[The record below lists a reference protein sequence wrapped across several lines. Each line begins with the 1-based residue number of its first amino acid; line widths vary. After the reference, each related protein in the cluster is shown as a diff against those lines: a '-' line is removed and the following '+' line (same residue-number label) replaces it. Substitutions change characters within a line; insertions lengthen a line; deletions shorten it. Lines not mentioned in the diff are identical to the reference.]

1 MSQKTD
7 LNISPYFDDF
17 DADKN
22 FYKVLFKPGY
32 PVQARELT
40 TLQSILQNQIESFG
54 SHIFK
59 EGSMVIPGS
68 VTYDSEYFSLKIQE
82 THLGIDVTL
91 YLDELLGKRLE
102 GQTSGVVAVVNNYSV
117 PPQDDVENITL
128 YIKYVSS
135 GTDFQRTTFLEDE
148 NLVINENITY
158 NNGAT
163 VINSGDTVATV
174 LGNNPNAIGSA
185 VGMNQGIYFMR
196 GCFVNVGVS
205 TVILDP
211 YANNGSYRVGLSIFE
226 ELVTSD
232 DDDSLNDNARGF
244 SNYASPGAD
253 RFKISA
259 ILSKKDIDDLDDK
272 DFIELIRI
280 KNGEI
285 RKLQDKSTYSI
296 IKDYFAKRTYDESG
310 NYAVTPFAVDVLNSL
325 NDRIS
330 NEGIYLPSEKTD
342 QGNTPSDDLM
352 CVKISPG
359 TAYVRGFDY
368 DYAGST
374 IIDIEK
380 PRDTQSVPTSLVPFE
395 MGNLLRVNNV
405 SGTPFVGINSALNT
419 VDLYNQR
426 KNSTVA
432 GTGTS
437 IGKARI
443 YSFSL
448 TDATYSNASTEWDLY
463 LFDVQTY
470 TELTLNQSL
479 TSAECSATSFIRGAS
494 SGASGYVVDAAA
506 GSTVIKLS
514 QTSGTFIQGESVII
528 NESPVLRRVI
538 RSIKA
543 YNVQDIKSVYQDS
556 TAISSGLKTDFVA
569 DTVLYKFTPN
579 NFTVTDRLSINSA
592 GIATCPGKVFTGIR
606 SDAIIRYQRVG
617 FVTETFNR
625 VVSVSSDG
633 RTMQLASV
641 PTIANICDGA
651 LPTTG
656 ITTTEATFTIGI
668 PDIKNSEN
676 ASLYTPLNARNI
688 SSVDLSGSNLV
699 ITTQVRERSTNSV
712 GSLTINITDT
722 NVTTGYFEAFDAE
735 RYSVFYIDGTIQQLR
750 SDQVTISNDGQQV
763 VFSGLT
769 PSQTNNVTVNVTV
782 RKQVIKNRTK
792 NLVRSEKV
800 TVNKTISG
808 ISTTISGLST
818 SSAYGLRVEDKEI
831 SLNLPDVVNVI
842 AVYESLDTSAPTLD
856 KLTFVSGL
864 NLDTASILGEKIVGS
879 TSGSIAQLVTRSSS
893 TEVEIVY
900 LNSKRFIVGENV
912 IFEESKI
919 TSNIQ
924 TITAGS
930 YLDIT
935 TNYKLDKGQKD
946 QYYDYSK
953 IVRQT
958 DANPPTKQL
967 LVIFNYYEIP
977 SSDLGDII
985 TVNSYDY
992 DRFASDVPILSNGLR
1007 SSDTLDFRPRVQRF
1021 TSTTNSPFDF
1031 SSRVFTTLQNSQIV
1045 SPDESS
1051 LLGYSYYLP
1060 RIDRVVLN
1068 KFGQFTVIKGVSSV
1082 DPKVPLNVEE
1092 TMDIATITLPAYLY
1106 NPDDAKIVLVDNRRY
1121 TMRDIGKLEDR
1132 IENLEI
1138 TTSLSLLELDTKT
1151 LQVQDDLGLTRFKSG
1166 FFADD
1171 FKNTDLLDITN
1182 TDLKCDVQNSE
1193 LSSTVDYWSVKP
1205 RIALSP
1211 NFNADT
1217 SDYSQ
1222 NLTLLDSNVRK
1233 TGELIT
1239 LNYNEVGWLE
1249 QPIATEVENVN
1260 PFNVIEYVGLVS
1272 LNPKSDEWERVI
1284 RIRIDGGTRRI
1295 ATPHGPRR
1303 EQTAT
1308 VTNTFQEDPYAR
1320 SRNVQF
1326 YGQGLKPLTQHY
1338 ISLDS
1343 ISSIDYVPKLI
1354 EISMISGSFNVGEDV
1369 EGYVAGL
1376 KTITFRTA
1384 RPDHKSGNYSSPTKT
1399 YNANPYNRTI
1409 SLPTAYSAS
1418 STILNVDTFSLAEE
1432 SVGKYGGYIEIGVKL
1447 VGKTSGAVAT
1457 VSNIRL
1463 ISDTFGDILGT
1474 FFIRDPNVTPPPLV
1488 RVRTGDRVFK
1498 ITANPS
1504 SVPPLPGDLRL
1515 SSNAETVYQTRGTIR
1530 TETTVVTTVERYDP
1544 LAQSFTVDETG
1555 AYLSSVDVYFGSKDE
1570 VEKLQVQV
1578 RTVELGTPTLNLVN
1592 EFATVTLE
1600 PSDITVTS
1608 DASVPTRIT
1617 FPSPIYLEP
1626 KNEYALVFLAPS
1638 SDNYTLWIAT
1648 MGKKS
1653 INTSTLPSAES
1664 VVYARQYLGGSLFRS
1679 QNGSIWTA
1687 NQFQDLKFKLYKCN
1701 FTSTSGDVVF
1711 YNPPLRAGENI
1722 IQKLIENPITSYP
1735 RKLKVGITTTTTMS
1749 SILTVGKKI
1758 SHGSVSAP
1766 GSYGYIENIGSRL
1779 NGAGSGISTT
1789 NVGAGYSDGTFSGVS
1804 LYNITGNGSGAT
1816 ATIVFSNGQVST
1828 LSVGST
1834 GNGYVVGDILGIT
1847 TSNVVRG
1854 SGAQLTVRTIDG
1866 IDTLYLTGVQGE
1878 SFTSGEDLIY
1888 YDSSTAVATANTD
1901 IRGSSSVYNNLYS
1914 GNVVRV
1920 YHPNHGMQADNNVVE
1935 LKNVSPST
1943 APIRITAN
1951 MGISDSTISV
1961 ANTSYFTT
1969 FEGISTSKGYIKVD
1983 NEIMYYDG
1991 INVGSLG
1998 ISTRGAEGT
2007 TITPHYLND
2016 LAYKY
2021 ELNGVSLT
2029 RINTTHTL
2037 PSTQALKSIRD
2048 FDVYHLEVDRS
2059 GRSSGSS
2066 LLSFTEEKISGG
2078 TDASASQNYQFNIIR
2093 PQFSIFT
2100 PGEGTTVNSTIDTV
2114 SGTSAGGSEVSFISK
2129 EPQNI
2134 TLNEE
2139 NVLDSPRLMC
2149 SEKNESARLSSQK
2162 SFTLKVNMN
2171 NGGDSNLSPA
2181 INLKN
2186 ASVVLGRSR
2195 VNNPISDYVT
2205 DARANL
2211 LEGDPHASVYISKKI
2226 DLKQPASSLKV
2237 LVSAYRASEADFR
2250 VLYRLFKS
2258 DSSEI
2263 SQTYDLF
2270 PGYDNLRDT
2279 DGDGYG
2285 DVVIDSSKN
2294 SGRPDAY
2301 VRPSNDDEF
2310 LEYQFTADNLDQFT
2324 GFVIKIVM
2332 SSTNEAKPVR
2342 FKDLRVIALA

>member
-17 DADKN
+17 DANKN

-82 THLGIDVTL
+82 THLGIDVTQ
-91 YLDELLGKRLE
+91 YLQQLIGKRLE
-102 GQTSGVVAVVNNYSV
+102 GQISGVVAVVNNYSV
-117 PPQDDVENITL
+117 PPTDNVNDITL
-128 YIKYVSS
+128 YVKYVSS
-135 GTDFQRTTFLEDE
+135 GEDFRRTTFVEDE
-148 NLVINENITY
+148 NLVITENISY

-174 LGNNPNAIGSA
+174 LGSNPNAIGSA
-185 VGMNQGIYFMR
+185 VGISQGIYFMR
-196 GCFVNVGVS
+196 GSFVNVGVS
-205 TVILDP
+205 TVVLDP
-211 YANNGSYRVGLSIFE
+211 YANNGSYRVGLSVFE
-226 ELVTSD
+226 EIVTSD
-232 DDDSLNDNARGF
+232 DDNSLNDNARGF
-244 SNYASPGAD
+244 SNYAAPGAD

-280 KNGEI
+280 KNGELK
-285 RKLQDKSTYSI
+285 KLQDKSTYSI

-310 NYAVTPFAVDVLNSL
+310 NYSVNPFGVDVLNSL

-330 NEGIYLPSEKTD
+330 NEGIYLSSEKTD

-374 IIDIEK
+374 IIDVQK
-380 PRDTQSVPTSLVPFE
+380 PRDTQVVPTSLVPFE

-405 SGTPFVGINSALNT
+405 SGTPFVGINSATNT
-419 VDLYNQR
+419 IDLYNQR

-448 TDATYSNASTEWDLY
+448 TDATYSNSGTEWDLY

-479 TSAECSATSFIRGAS
+479 TSGECPATSYVRGAS

-506 GSTVIKLS
+506 GNTVIKLS
-514 QTSGTFIQGESVII
+514 QTSGTFIQGESIVI
-528 NESPVLRRVI
+528 NESPVVRRTI
-538 RSIKA
+538 RSIKS
-543 YNVQDIKSVYQDS
+543 YSVDDIKSIYQDS
-556 TAISSGLKTDFVA
+556 TSVNTGLKTDFVA
-569 DTVLYKFTPN
+569 DTVLYSFTPN
-579 NFTVTDRLSINSA
+579 TFSITDKLSINSA
-592 GIATCPGKVFTGIR
+592 GIATCPGRVFTGIR
-606 SDAIIRYQRVG
+606 SDAIIRYQRIG
-617 FVTETFNR
+617 FTTETFNR

-633 RTMQLASV
+633 KTMQLASV
-641 PTIANICDGA
+641 PTVANVCDGS
-651 LPTTG
+651 LPTG
-656 ITTTEATFTIGI
+656 ITTTEVTFNIGS
-668 PDIKNSEN
+668 PDIKNSDK

-688 SSVDLSGSNLV
+688 SSVDLSSSNLV
-699 ITTQVRERSTNSV
+699 ITTQIRERTTNSV

-722 NVTTGYFEAFDAE
+722 NVTDGYFESFDAE
-735 RYSVFYIDGTIQQLR
+735 RYSVFYIDGTVQQLR
-750 SDQVTISNDGQQV
+750 SDQVTVSSNGQQV
-763 VFSGLT
+763 TFSGLT
-769 PSQTNNVTVNVTV
+769 PNQTNNVTVNLTI
-782 RKQVIKNRTK
+782 RKQFIKNRTK
-792 NLVRSEKV
+792 NFVRSEKV
-800 TVNKTISG
+800 TVNKTSSG

-831 SLNLPDVVNVI
+831 SLNLPDVVNVV

-856 KLTFVSGL
+856 KLTFISGL

-879 TSGSIAQLVTRSSS
+879 TSGAIAQLVTRYSS

-900 LNSKRFIVGENV
+900 LNSKTFTTGETV
-912 IFEESKI
+912 VFEESKI

-924 TITAGS
+924 AITLGS
-930 YLDIT
+930 YLNIT
-935 TNYKLDKGQKD
+935 NNYKLDKGQKD
-946 QYYDYSK
+946 QYYDYSR
-953 IVRQT
+953 IVRQSE
-958 DANPPTKQL
+958 ANSPTKQL
-967 LVIFNYYEIP
+967 LIIFNYYEIP
-977 SSDLGDII
+977 SSDVGDIL

-992 DRFASDVPILSNGLR
+992 DRFASDIPSLSNNLR
-1007 SSDTLDFRPRVQRF
+1007 ASDTLDFRPRVQRF
-1021 TSTTNSPFDF
+1021 TSTTSSPFDF
-1031 SSRVFTTLQNSQIV
+1031 SNRSFATLQNSQVV
-1045 SPDESS
+1045 SPGESS

-1060 RIDRVVLN
+1060 RIDRIVLN

-1092 TMDIATITLPAYLY
+1092 AMDIATISLPAYLY

-1132 IENLEI
+1132 IQNLEI

-1151 LQVQDDLGLTRFKSG
+1151 LQIQDNFGLTRFKSG

-1171 FKNTDLLDITN
+1171 FKNTDLLDAEN
-1182 TDLKCDVQNSE
+1182 PDLRCDVQNDE

-1205 RIALSP
+1205 RLAISP
-1211 NFNADT
+1211 NLNADT

-1222 NLTLLDSNVRK
+1222 NLPLLDSSVRK
-1233 TGELIT
+1233 TGELVT

-1249 QPIATEVENVN
+1249 QPVATEVENVN
-1260 PFNVIEYVGLVS
+1260 PFNVIEYIGSVS

-1284 RIRIDGGTRRI
+1284 RIRINGGTVVI
-1295 ATPHGPRR
+1295 ATPHGPRLSTSVSTTITT
-1303 EQTAT
+1303 Q
-1308 VTNTFQEDPYAR
+1308 QDPYAR

-1326 YGQGLKPLTQHY
+1326 YAQGLKPLTQHY

-1343 ISSIDYVPKLI
+1343 ISSIDYVPKLV
-1354 EISMISGSFNVGEDV
+1354 EISMVSGSFNVGEDV
-1369 EGYVAGL
+1369 EGYVSDV
-1376 KTITFRTA
+1376 KTIAFRTA
-1384 RPDHKSGNYSSPTKT
+1384 RPDHKSGNYSTPEKS
-1399 YNANPYNRTI
+1399 YNANPYNK
-1409 SLPTAYSAS
+1409 SLALPTAYSAS
-1418 STILNVDTFSLAEE
+1418 STTLNVDTFSLAEE
-1432 SVGKYGGYIEIGVKL
+1432 SIGKYGGYIQVGTKL
-1447 VGKTSGAVAT
+1447 IGKTSGAVAT
-1457 VSNIRL
+1457 VSNVRL
-1463 ISDTFGDILGT
+1463 ISDTFGDVLGT

-1488 RVRTGDRVFK
+1488 RIRTGDRVFK

-1515 SSNAETVYQTRGTIR
+1515 ASNAETIYQTRGTIR
-1530 TETTVVTTVERYDP
+1530 TETTVVTTVQRYDP

-1600 PSDITVTS
+1600 PSDITVTT
-1608 DASVPTRIT
+1608 DASTPTRIT

-1626 KNEYALVFLAPS
+1626 EKEYALVFLAPS

-1653 INTSTLPSAES
+1653 INTATLPSAES

-1722 IQKLIENPITSYP
+1722 IQNLVENPITSYP
-1735 RKLKVGITTTTTMS
+1735 RKLKVGITTTLTMS
-1749 SILTVGKKI
+1749 SILTVGKKV
-1758 SHGSVSAP
+1758 SHGSVSSP

-1779 NGAGSGISTT
+1779 NTLSVT
-1789 NVGAGYSDGTFSGVS
+1789 NVGTGYSSGTFIGVP

-1816 ATIVFSNGQVST
+1816 ANIVFDSTGKVSSVAT
-1828 LSVGST
+1828 GVGST
-1834 GNGYVVGDILGIT
+1834 GNGYVVGDVLGIT
-1847 TSNVVRG
+1847 TSNVVKG
-1854 SGAQLTVRTIDG
+1854 SGAQITVSTIDG

-1878 SFTSGEDLIY
+1878 QFTDGEDLIAY
-1888 YDSSTAVATANTD
+1888 NGSTAVAYANTD
-1901 IRGSSSVYNNLYS
+1901 IRGSSSVYNTLYS
-1914 GNVVRV
+1914 GNVFMV
-1920 YHPNHGMQADNNVVE
+1920 YQPNHGMHADNNVVQI
-1935 LKNVSPST
+1935 KNIKPST
-1943 APIRITAN
+1943 SPIKLTAN
-1951 MGISDSTISV
+1951 LGISDTTISV
-1961 ANTSYFTT
+1961 ANTSYFAT
-1969 FEGISTSKGYIKVD
+1969 FEGISTSRGYIKVD
-1983 NEIMYYDG
+1983 DEIMFYDG

-2007 TITPHYLND
+2007 SITPHYLND

-2021 ELNGVSLT
+2021 EMNEVSLT
-2029 RINTTHTL
+2029 RLNTTHTL
-2037 PSTQALKSIRD
+2037 PNTQVLKDIRD
-2048 FDVYHLEVDRS
+2048 YDFYHLEFDRT
-2059 GRSSGSS
+2059 GRSSGTS

-2078 TDASASQNYQFNIIR
+2078 VNASASQNYQFNIIR
-2093 PQFSIFT
+2093 PQLTIFT
-2100 PGEGTTVNSTIDTV
+2100 PGEETTVTSTIETV
-2114 SGTSAGGSEVSFISK
+2114 SGTSAGGSEVSFLNK
-2129 EPQNI
+2129 DPDNI

-2149 SEKNESARLSSQK
+2149 SEKNEIERLSSQK
-2162 SFTLKVNMN
+2162 SFTLRVKMN
-2171 NGGDSNLSPA
+2171 SGDSNLSPA

-2186 ASVVLGRSR
+2186 TSLILGRSR
-2195 VNNPISDYVT
+2195 INNPVTDYVY
-2205 DARANL
+2205 DGRVNL
-2211 LEGDPHASVYISKKI
+2211 LEGDPHASVYVSKRI
-2226 DLKQPASSLKV
+2226 DLQQPASSLKI
-2237 LVSAYRASEADFR
+2237 LVSAYRSSDSDFR

-2270 PGYDNLRDT
+2270 PGYDNLVDT
-2279 DGDGYG
+2279 NGDGFG
-2285 DVVIDSSKN
+2285 DLVVDSSKN
-2294 SGRPDAY
+2294 SGRPDSF
-2301 VRPSNDDEF
+2301 VRPSNDNEF

-2324 GFVIKIVM
+2324 GFAIKIVM
-2332 SSTNEAKPVR
+2332 SSTNEAKPVKFR
-2342 FKDLRVIALA
+2342 DLRAIALA

>member
-82 THLGIDVTL
+82 THLGVDITA
-91 YLDELLGKRLE
+91 YLKELIGKRLE
-102 GQTSGVVAVVNNYSV
+102 GQTSGVVAVVNNYSI
-117 PPQDDVENITL
+117 PPSNDVDEITL

-174 LGNNPNAIGSA
+174 LGTNPNAIGSA
-185 VGMNQGIYFMR
+185 VGITPGVYFMR
-196 GCFVNVGVS
+196 GSFVSVGVS

-211 YANNGSYRVGLSIFE
+211 YANNGSYRVGLSVFE
-226 ELVTSD
+226 EIVTSD
-232 DDDSLNDNARGF
+232 DDESLNDNARGF
-244 SNYASPGAD
+244 SNYAAPGAD

-310 NYAVTPFAVDVLNSL
+310 DYAVTPFTVDVLNSL

-342 QGNTPSDDLM
+342 QGGTPSDDLM

-359 TAYVRGFDY
+359 TAYVRGFDF

-374 IIDIEK
+374 IIDVDK
-380 PRDTQSVPTSLVPFE
+380 PRDTQTVSTSLVPFE
-395 MGNLLRVNNV
+395 MGNLLRINNV

-419 VDLYNQR
+419 IDLYNQR

-448 TDATYSNASTEWDLY
+448 TDATYSNAGTEWDLY

-479 TSAECSATSFIRGAS
+479 TSVQCPATSFVKGAS

-506 GSTVIKLS
+506 GSSVIKLS
-514 QTSGTFIQGESVII
+514 QTSGTFIQGESIII
-528 NESPVLRRVI
+528 NESSIIPRTI
-538 RSIKA
+538 KSIKA
-543 YNVQDIKSVYQDS
+543 YNIQDIKSVYQDS
-556 TAISSGLKTDFVA
+556 TAVSSGLKTDFVA
-569 DTVLYKFTPN
+569 DTVLYNFTPN
-579 NFTVTDRLSINSA
+579 NFSITDRLSINSA
-592 GIATCPGKVFTGIR
+592 GIATCPGKTFLGIR
-606 SDAIIRYQRVG
+606 SDSIIRYQKTG
-617 FVTETFNR
+617 FTTETFNR

-641 PTIANICDGA
+641 PTVANVCDGA
-651 LPTTG
+651 LPVG
-656 ITTTEATFTIGI
+656 ITTTEVTFSVGI
-668 PDIKNSEN
+668 ADIKNAEN

-688 SSVDLSGSNLV
+688 SSVNLSGSNLV
-699 ITTQVRERSTNSV
+699 ITTQVRERTTNSV
-712 GSLTINITDT
+712 GSLTLNITDT
-722 NVTTGYFEAFDAE
+722 NITDGYFETFDAE
-735 RYSVFYIDGTIQQLR
+735 RYSVFYIDGTVQQLR
-750 SDQVTISNDGQQV
+750 SDQVTVSSNGQQV

-769 PSQTNNVTVNVTV
+769 PNQTSNVTVNVTI

-792 NLVRSEKV
+792 NLVRSEKL
-800 TVNKTISG
+800 TVNKSSSG
-808 ISTTISGLST
+808 ISTVISGLIT
-818 SSAYGLRVEDKEI
+818 SSFYGLRIEDKEI

-842 AVYESLDTSAPTLD
+842 AVYESLDTSAPILD

-864 NLDTASILGEKIVGS
+864 NLDTASILGERIIGS
-879 TSGSIAQLVTRSSS
+879 TSGAIAQLVTRSSS
-893 TEVEIVY
+893 TEVEFVY
-900 LNSKRFIVGENV
+900 LNSKQFVSGENV
-912 IFEESKI
+912 VFEESKI

-924 TITAGS
+924 AITAGS
-930 YLDIT
+930 YLNIT

-958 DANPPTKQL
+958 NTNAPTKQL

-977 SSDLGDII
+977 SSDLGDIL
-985 TVNSYDY
+985 TVNSYNY
-992 DRFASDVPILSNGLR
+992 NRFSSDIPTLPSGLR
-1007 SSDTLDFRPRVQRF
+1007 ASDTLDFRPRVQRF
-1021 TSTTNSPFDF
+1021 TSTTTSPFDF
-1031 SSRVFTTLQNSQIV
+1031 SSRVFTTLQNSQVV
-1045 SPDESS
+1045 SPGESS
-1051 LLGYSYYLP
+1051 LLGYSFYLP
-1060 RIDRVVLN
+1060 RIDKVVLN
-1068 KFGQFTVIKGVSSV
+1068 KLGQFTVIKGTSSI
-1082 DPKVPLNVEE
+1082 DPKTPLNVEE
-1092 TMDIATITLPAYLY
+1092 AMDIATITLPAYLY

-1151 LQVQDDLGLTRFKSG
+1151 LQIQDNFGLTRFKSG

-1182 TDLKCDVQNSE
+1182 PDLKCDVQNDE

-1205 RIALSP
+1205 RLGLSP
-1211 NFNADT
+1211 NLNADT

-1222 NLTLLDSNVRK
+1222 NLALLDSNVRK

-1239 LNYNEVGWLE
+1239 LNYTEIGWLE
-1249 QPIATEVENVN
+1249 QPVATEVENVN

-1303 EQTAT
+1303 EETTT
-1308 VTNTFQEDPYAR
+1308 VTNTFQEDPYVR

-1326 YGQGLKPLTQHY
+1326 YATGLKPLTQHY

-1343 ISSIDYVPKLI
+1343 ISSVDYVPKLI
-1354 EISMISGSFNVGEDV
+1354 EISMVSGSFNVGEDV
-1369 EGYVAGL
+1369 EGYVSSL
-1376 KTITFRTA
+1376 KTIAFRTA
-1384 RPDHKSGNYSSPTKT
+1384 RPDHKVGNYSSPDKI

-1409 SLPTAYSAS
+1409 ALPTAYSAS

-1432 SVGKYGGYIEIGVKL
+1432 SIGKYGGYIEIGTKL

-1474 FFIRDPNVTPPPLV
+1474 FFVRDPNTTPPPLV

-1504 SVPPLPGDLRL
+1504 NVPLLPGDLRL
-1515 SSNAETVYQTRGTIR
+1515 ASNAEAVYQARGTIR
-1530 TETTVVTTVERYDP
+1530 TETTIVTTVERYDP

-1608 DASVPTRIT
+1608 DASIPTRIT
-1617 FPSPIYLEP
+1617 FPSPIHLEP
-1626 KNEYALVFLAPS
+1626 KKEYALVFLAPS
-1638 SDNYTLWIAT
+1638 TNNYTLWIAT

-1653 INTSTLPSAES
+1653 INTASLPSAES

-1722 IQKLIENPITSYP
+1722 IQDLVDNPITSYP
-1735 RKLKVGITTTTTMS
+1735 RKLKVGITTTSTMGS
-1749 SILTVGKKI
+1749 VLTIGKKV
-1758 SHGSVSAP
+1758 SHGTVSSP
-1766 GSYGYIENIGSRL
+1766 GTYGYVENIGSRIS
-1779 NGAGSGISTT
+1779 GSGNGISTT
-1789 NVGAGYSDGTFSGVS
+1789 NVGTGYSSGSFSGVS
-1804 LYNITGNGSGAT
+1804 LYNVTGNGSGAT
-1816 ATIVFSNGQVST
+1816 ASITFSSAGQVSAVT
-1828 LSVGST
+1828 IGST
-1834 GNGYVVGDILGIT
+1834 GNGYVVGDVLGIT
-1847 TSNVVRG
+1847 TSNVVKG
-1854 SGAQLTVRTIDG
+1854 TGAQITVSTIDG

-1878 SFTSGEDLIY
+1878 SFTSGEDLIV
-1888 YDSSTAVATANTD
+1888 YDNSTAVACANTD
-1901 IRGSSSVYNNLYS
+1901 IRGSSSVYNNLYT
-1914 GNVVRV
+1914 GNVIAV
-1920 YHPNHGMQADNNVVE
+1920 YQPNHGMHADNNVVE
-1935 LKNVSPST
+1935 IKGVEPST
-1943 APIRITAN
+1943 TPIKLTAN
-1951 MGISDSTISV
+1951 LGISDTTISV
-1961 ANTSYFTT
+1961 ASTAAFTT
-1969 FEGISTSKGYIKVD
+1969 FEGISTSRGYIKVN
-1983 NEIMYYDG
+1983 NEIMFYDG

-2007 TITPHYLND
+2007 SITPHYIND
-2016 LAYKY
+2016 VAYKY

-2029 RINTTHTL
+2029 RINTIHDL
-2037 PSTQALKSIRD
+2037 PSTQALKDLRD
-2048 FDVYHLEVDRS
+2048 FDVYHLELDRTDRGS
-2059 GRSSGSS
+2059 GTS

-2078 TDASASQNYQFNIIR
+2078 SNASASQNYQFNIIR
-2093 PQFSIFT
+2093 PQLSIFT
-2100 PGEGTTVNSTIDTV
+2100 PGEQTTVSSTIETV
-2114 SGTSAGGSEVSFISK
+2114 SGTSAGGSEVSFLSK
-2129 EPQNI
+2129 EPDNI

-2149 SEKNESARLSSQK
+2149 SERNEIERLSSEK
-2162 SFTLKVNMN
+2162 SFTLRVKMN
-2171 NGGDSNLSPA
+2171 SGDSNLSPA
-2181 INLKN
+2181 INIKN
-2186 ASVVLGRSR
+2186 ASIILGRSR
-2195 VNNPISDYVT
+2195 VNNPVSNYVSDG
-2205 DARANL
+2205 RSNL
-2211 LEGDPHASVYISKKI
+2211 LEGDPHASVYISKRI
-2226 DLKQPASSLKV
+2226 DLKQPATSLKL
-2237 LVSAYRASEADFR
+2237 LVSAYRSADSDFR

-2263 SQTYDLF
+2263 EQSYELF
-2270 PGYDNLRDT
+2270 PGYDNLTDT

-2285 DVVIDSSKN
+2285 DTVVDSSKN
-2294 SGRPDAY
+2294 SGRADSY
-2301 VRPSNDDEF
+2301 VRPSNDNEF

-2324 GFVIKIVM
+2324 GFAIKIVM
-2332 SSTNEAKPVR
+2332 SSANEAKPVEFR
-2342 FKDLRVIALA
+2342 DLRVIALA